1 MRTTRPQITVKP
13 DTAKMKQNGDCP
25 IYIYVNWRGRA
36 KMATGIYTKL
46 SDWREK
52 TMTVTTSRELTR
64 RLSVL
69 VDEIYANVER
79 LLASKNDFTAK
90 DCITLVPTSNK
101 FNYIKCLS
109 EMAERRGL
117 SASTANRHKIVY
129 DNIVKVTDSNI
140 GDLTVDDWQG
150 VAKKWKLM
158 GYTIN
163 TITTNLRK
171 AQAVLSYAV
180 SVGMLKDNALS
191 HWKFNTDGYKFQDN
205 PRALTNEEVNQ
216 LWDWYERTN
225 NVAGLVWFASYYF
238 NGMSLCDLIKYDW
251 NSLELK
257 QIGNYYAYVGKPTN
271 RAKTNVKVP
280 VLCALHTI
288 NPDTSR
294 DGFGIKGWGDDAR
307 KIKIVKEIQKLD
319 MKKVNT
325 CIVNKNLKDS
335 GITGI
340 TFYTARHTY
349 CTSLINSN
357 IPLNDIAT
365 LMGRSINHLSTYI
378 KQVTSI
384 DHLVN
389 SMLR

>member
-1 MRTTRPQITVKP
+1 MKTSRPQITVRP
-13 DTAKMKQNGDCP
+13 DTAKQKQNGECP

-36 KMATGIYTKL
+36 KMATGIYTKI

-79 LLASKNDFTAK
+79 LLDSKNEFTAK
-90 DCITLVPTSNK
+90 DCLTLVPTSNK

-109 EMAERRGL
+109 EMVDRRGL
-117 SASTANRHKIVY
+117 SDSSAIRHKAVY
-129 DNIVKVTDSNI
+129 DNIVKVTDVNI

-150 VAKKWKLM
+150 IAKKWKLI
-158 GYTIN
+158 GYNIN
-163 TITTNLRK
+163 TITTNLKK
-171 AQAVLSYAV
+171 AQAVLNYAV

-216 LWDWYERTN
+216 LWNWYEQTD
-225 NVAGLVWFASYYF
+225 NVAGLVWFASYFF
-238 NGMSLCDLIKYDW
+238 NGMALCDLVKYDW
-251 NSLELK
+251 NCLELK
-257 QIGNYYAYVGKPTN
+257 QIGKYYAYVGKPTN

-280 VLCALHTI
+280 VLCPLY
-288 NPDTSR
+288 NYQPDGMLAS
-294 DGFGIKGWGDDAR
+294 DEDDAR
-307 KIKIVKEIQKLD
+307 KIKIVNEIQKLD

-325 CIVNKNLKDS
+325 ININRNLKYS
-335 GITGI
+335 GISGI

-365 LMGRSINHLSTYI
+365 LMGRSVNNLATYI